1 MPLMA
6 LTLDIQTATPLVAF
20 VIVTNTLVITWG
32 SWPHIDLRATWQLL
46 LSSLVGIPVG
56 LLILKTAPAGLVK
69 TSLGILIILYSLY
82 SLVRPSLI
90 MIEQQR
96 WAYFFGF
103 LGGILG
109 GAFNT
114 NAPPLVIYGVL
125 RRWPPERF
133 RATLQGYFLLAGVLI
148 WLGHG
153 LAGLWTVW
161 IVQIFGLALPLVLI
175 AIFVGGK
182 LNRHIPVNRF
192 ERLLYVALVGLGVLL
207 LV

>member
-6 LTLDIQTATPLVAF
+6 LVLDIQTATPLVAF

-32 SWPHIDLRATWQLL
+32 SWHHIDFRETWQLL
-46 LSSLVGIPVG
+46 LSSLVGIPIG
-56 LLILKTAPAGLVK
+56 LLILKTAPAEAVK

-82 SLVRPSLI
+82 SLVRPRLI
-90 MIEQQR
+90 MIEQR
-96 WAYFFGF
+96 GWAYLFGF

-125 RRWPPERF
+125 RCWPPERF
-133 RATLQGYFLLAGVLI
+133 RATLQGYFLPAAILI

-153 LAGLWTVW
+153 LAGLWTGW
-161 IVQIFGLALPLVLI
+161 ILQIYGLALPLVLI

-182 LNRHIPVNRF
+182 LNRYIPANRF
-192 ERLLYVALVGLGVLL
+192 ERLLYITLIGLGVLL